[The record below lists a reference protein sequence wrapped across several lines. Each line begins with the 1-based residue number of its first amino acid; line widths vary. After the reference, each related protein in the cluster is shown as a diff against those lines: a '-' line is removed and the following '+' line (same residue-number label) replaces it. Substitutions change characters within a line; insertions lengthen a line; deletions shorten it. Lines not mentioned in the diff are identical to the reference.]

1 MNSMVSLLDQAQKK
15 AEKEF
20 PASRRFDRFMKR
32 LAELRSKYERLGDA
46 AEKGDVFASL
56 EERTRRILSA
66 GRFGEAE
73 LDAILRHAAAAWY
86 DLAGKHAPYQWYV
99 ASFFAA
105 TIGFFLLA
113 PQFFPAIFALLFVV
127 PVFIGLKG
135 LKARTLNG
143 FTLTA
148 MIFPVSLLAATTA
161 ARSYCSAMLGDFSA
175 FAAQMAN
182 SYHVAEGTAR
192 LLAVLFAVVSVVT
205 GCAAIAGAIVGF
217 RHRDMFV

>member
-1 MNSMVSLLDQAQKK
+1 MVGLLDQARKK

-20 PASRRFDRFMKR
+20 PASRRFDRLMKR
-32 LAELRSKYERLGDA
+32 LSELRLKYEHLGDA
-46 AEKGDVFASL
+46 ADKTDVYASL
-56 EERTRRILSA
+56 EERTRRILGA

-73 LDAILRHAAAAWY
+73 LDAVLRHAAAAWY
-86 DLAGKHAPYQWYV
+86 DLAGKRAPYQWYTV
-99 ASFFAA
+99 SFFVA

-148 MIFPVSLLAATTA
+148 MIFPVSLLVATTA
-161 ARSYCSAMLGDFSA
+161 ARSYFSAILGDLPA
-175 FAAQMAN
+175 FAAQMAS
-182 SYHVAEGTAR
+182 SYHIAEDTAS
-192 LLAVLFAVVSVVT
+192 LLVVVFAAVSVVT
-205 GCAAIAGAIVGF
+205 GCAAIVGAIVGF